1 MPELIAPTVA
11 LRESWLAARAEWPP
25 GAVLHGH
32 GLRDTD
38 DVETV
43 EGFAAWVEHLLK
55 QSHESTPRPPG
66 YVPATYW
73 WIVEGAT
80 YLGAITLRHRLTEQ
94 LLRVGGHI
102 GYGVRPSARRRGLAS
117 WALGEVLSRARE
129 RGLDRVLLTCAD
141 TNLAS
146 ARAIERNGGVLEDIR
161 ETEFGL
167 TRRYWIDLRTDAG

>member
-1 MPELIAPTVA
+1 MPELIAPTAA

-38 DVETV
+38 DVTTV
-43 EGFAAWVEHLLK
+43 DGFAAWVERLIK
-55 QSHESTPRPPG
+55 QSDESIPVGPDL
-66 YVPATYW
+66 VHATHW
-73 WIVEGAT
+73 WIVEGDT
-80 YLGAITLRHRLTEQ
+80 YLGAIALRHRLNEY

-102 GYGVRPSARRRGLAS
+102 GYGVRPSARGRGLAS
-117 WALGEVLSRARE
+117 WALGEVLRRARQ

-146 ARAIERNGGVLEDIR
+146 ARTIERNGGVLEDIR
-161 ETEFGL
+161 ESEFGPL
-167 TRRYWIDLRTDAG
+167 RRYWIDLRTGAD